1 MTANLTPCEECGEPH
16 ARCAAHKRKARGG
29 GPCTQWPM
37 HGQRVCRMHGVN
49 QRAKDAAERR
59 NVDAMVRRLYY
70 DPDAPPLKDTGAA
83 LQRLAGA
90 LEQMID
96 RLGRELDEGLET
108 GPDRL
113 RAKAVFWERLLGH
126 FRQLLVEIARL
137 RLGER
142 VIELEEAQVKLSAV
156 AFGRALD
163 ALDLSTE
170 QRETA
175 TRVLLAELRTLAELE
190 ESGAA

>member
-1 MTANLTPCEECGEPH
+1 MTTNPTPCEKCGKPH
-16 ARCAAHKRKARGG
+16 ARCKAHRRDGT
-29 GPCTQWPM
+29 PCTQWPR

-59 NVDAMVRRLYY
+59 NVDEMVRRLYY
-70 DPDAPPLKDTGAA
+70 DPDAPPLKDTSAA

-96 RLGRELDEGLET
+96 RLGSELDDGLET
-108 GPDRL
+108 APDRL

-142 VIELEEAQVKLSAV
+142 VIEMEEAQVKLSAV

-163 ALDLSTE
+163 AAGVDGDR
-170 QRETA
+170 REIA
-175 TRVLLAELRTLAELE
+175 IGVLLTELRAQAELE

>member
-1 MTANLTPCEECGEPH
+1 
-16 ARCAAHKRKARGG
+16 
-29 GPCTQWPM
+29 
-37 HGQRVCRMHGVN
+37 MHGVN

-96 RLGRELDEGLET
+96 RLGSELDDGLET
-108 GPDRL
+108 APDKL

-142 VIELEEAQVKLSAV
+142 VIEMEEAQVKLSAI

-163 ALDLSTE
+163 AAGVEGDR
-170 QRETA
+170 REIA
-175 TRVLLAELRTLAELE
+175 IGVLLTELRTQAELT